1 MNNYV
6 KLGLGLGVVGLGTTV
21 AIKTH
26 KNTAQYK
33 RTIDALIEEG
43 EKNDN
48 LDEVKSS
55 EYYKSNKKRLYLERL
70 RGGANAGVEL
80 AIGGAMVASAGYALT
95 KDKLPTKLTNKVD
108 KISFKINAHKP
119 EIMLAGAIVG
129 VTATAALSIYAY
141 EKTRK
146 HVIEFNETV
155 ANIKKAQETSENYT
169 EDDYIHDMKFAKTE
183 LAYNVVADTTPAVI
197 AFGLTVSSICGV
209 YTTLKT
215 TVKGLTA
222 AYLGVQE
229 KFREYRDQVIA
240 DYGEDVDLAYISGGK
255 MVEKKAKVTDED
267 GKTSVKKA
275 KVLDKDSLG
284 TVRDTTACVTRIFDS
299 SNELFEGVSAQLNC
313 LSIRGKLTQLDVTKR
328 QRGWITLNEVLEM
341 YAFEPNIEF
350 GYDWGWTDDM
360 SIDLGINLEEIQRK
374 YDGFAAD
381 DYNIPFVFSNMVY
394 LKNAVAMK
402 SKNNYKEEVVNE

>member
-6 KLGLGLGVVGLGTTV
+6 KLGLGLGIVGLGTTV
-21 AIKTH
+21 AVKTH
-26 KNTAQYK
+26 KNTTQYK
-33 RTIDALIEEG
+33 RTIDALIEDG
-43 EKNDN
+43 EKHDN

-55 EYYKSNKKRLYLERL
+55 EYYKNTKKRLYLERL
-70 RGGANAGVEL
+70 RGSASAGVEI
-80 AIGGAMVASAGYALT
+80 AIGGAMIAGAGYALT
-95 KDKLPTKLTNKVD
+95 KDKLPDKLTNRVD
-108 KISFKINAHKP
+108 KIGFKINAHKP
-119 EIMLAGAIVG
+119 ELMLAGAIVG

-146 HVIEFNETV
+146 HVIEFNDAV
-155 ANIKKAQETSENYT
+155 ARIKVVKENSDEYT
-169 EDDYIHDMKFAKTE
+169 EDDYIHDMRVAKTE
-183 LAYNVVADTTPAVI
+183 LAYNVVADTAPAVI

-222 AYLGVQE
+222 AYLGVQQ
-229 KFREYRDQVIA
+229 KFREYRDNVIA

-255 MVEKKAKVTDED
+255 MVEKKAKVVDED

-284 TVRDTTACVTRIFDS
+284 SVRDTTACVTRIFDS
-299 SNELFEGVSAQLNC
+299 SNELFEDASAQLNC
-313 LSIRGKLTQLDVTKR
+313 LSIRGKLTQLDVLKR
-328 QRGWITLNEVLEM
+328 QRGWVCLNDALEA
-341 YAFEPNIEF
+341 YGFEPNIEF

-360 SIDLGINLEEIQRK
+360 SVDLGINLEELQQK
-374 YDGFAAD
+374 YDGFGPD

-394 LKNAVAMK
+394 LKNAMAMK
-402 SKNNYKEEVVNE
+402 SKNEYKEEDVNE